1 MIDIEIDKILLMGYI
16 KEPLDVDLVIAP
28 SVVTEE
34 DFAAISAAIADYK
47 AAKNKKQKTAS

>member
-1 MIDIEIDKILLMGYI
+1 MGYI

-34 DFAAISAAIADYK
+34 DFATISAAIAAYK
-47 AAKNKKQKTAS
+47 AAKNKKLHLKNLKKEKTVATA

>member
-34 DFAAISAAIADYK
+34 DFAAIADYK